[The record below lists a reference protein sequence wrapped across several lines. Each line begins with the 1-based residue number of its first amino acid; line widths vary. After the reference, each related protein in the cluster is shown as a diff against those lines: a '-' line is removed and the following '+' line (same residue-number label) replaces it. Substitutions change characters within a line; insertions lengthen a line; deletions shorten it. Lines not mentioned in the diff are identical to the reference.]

1 LTMLR
6 VSRWLAIA
14 GLCVV
19 LDSCGGSPTQPQPPP
34 GLSMTCPVN
43 RSVQSPDGNPAP
55 VTFDAPQTIGGS
67 GGVTTTCTPQ
77 SGSQFPVGT
86 STVACQARDTANNQT
101 SCSFT
106 VVVTSPPRLV
116 AAGKFLAFGDSLT
129 AGVLSES
136 ATLLITSTPQSYP
149 SQLQPRLIARYRLQT
164 PVVINEGEPGELAST
179 AGVQRFRGVLIGHR
193 PDVVLLMEGT
203 NDLLLGQTGA
213 NNAIDALRAMVREAK
228 SQNIRI
234 ALATIPPQ
242 RAGGARRR
250 DAVVALIPGFNDRIR
265 ALAATEGIPLVDVFS
280 GMQADSSLIGPD
292 DLHMTTRGYDVMAGI
307 YFDAIKANFEV
318 QPAATALQWTHR

>member
-1 LTMLR
+1 
-6 VSRWLAIA
+6 VSF
-14 GLCVV
+14 
-19 LDSCGGSPTQPQPPP
+19 
-34 GLSMTCPVN
+34 
-43 RSVQSPDGNPAP
+43 NP
-55 VTFDAPQTIGGS
+55 PQTTGGS
-67 GGVTTTCTPQ
+67 GSVTTTCTPQ
-77 SGSQFPVGT
+77 SGSQFPIGT
-86 STVACQARDTANNQT
+86 STVACQAQDTASHQA

-129 AGVLSES
+129 AGVLSETP
-136 ATLLITSTPQSYP
+136 TLLITATPQSYP
-149 SQLQPRLIARYRLQT
+149 SQLQQRLIARYRLQT
-164 PVVINEGEPGELAST
+164 PVVINEGDPGELASM

-203 NDLLLGQTGA
+203 NDLLFGQTGA

-228 SQNIRI
+228 SQNVRV

-242 RAGGARRR
+242 RAGGARHR

-265 ALAATEGIPLVDVFS
+265 ALAAAEGIPLIDVF
-280 GMQADSSLIGPD
+280 GAMQADSSLIGPD

-307 YFDAIKANFEV
+307 YFDAIRANFEV
-318 QPAATALQWTHR
+318 QASATALEWTRR

>member
-1 LTMLR
+1 
-6 VSRWLAIA
+6 VWLNA
-14 GLCVV
+14 
-19 LDSCGGSPTQPQPPP
+19 CGGSPPIGPQPTA
-34 GLSMTCPVN
+34 LSLTCPVN
-43 RSVQSPDGNPAP
+43 QTVQSQDGNPTP
-55 VTFDAPQTIGGS
+55 VSFNAPQTTGGN
-67 GGVTTTCTPQ
+67 GQVTTTCTPS
-77 SGSQFPVGT
+77 SGSQFPIGN
-86 STVACQARDTANNQT
+86 STVGCQAQDTASHQA

-136 ATLLITSTPQSYP
+136 PTLLITSSPQSYP

-164 PVVINEGEPGELAST
+164 PVVINEGDPGELAST

-213 NNAIDALRAMVREAK
+213 NSAIDALRAMVREAK
-228 SQNIRI
+228 GQNVRI
-234 ALATIPPQ
+234 ALATVPPQ

-265 ALAATEGIPLVDVFS
+265 ALASAEAIPLVDVFA
-280 GMQADSSLIGPD
+280 GMQGDLSLIGPD

-307 YFDAIKANFEV
+307 YFDAIRANFEV
-318 QPAATALQWTHR
+318 QPAASALQWTSR